1 MSNRNKPAS
10 RTKQQVTFQHTN
22 FHQGPLPSPDTLNK
36 YEQIQPGFAN
46 RIIKLA
52 EDEATHRRSLERR
65 VTGMNFFLSLIGMIF
80 GLSAIGGVIGLCYY
94 AFGLGFDTAAGSI
107 ATVVLIGIGGV
118 FLYRKNKKP
127 D

>member
-1 MSNRNKPAS
+1 
-10 RTKQQVTFQHTN
+10 
-22 FHQGPLPSPDTLNK
+22 
-36 YEQIQPGFAN
+36 
-46 RIIKLA
+46 
-52 EDEATHRRSLERR
+52 
-65 VTGMNFFLSLIGMIF
+65 MNFFLSLIGMIF